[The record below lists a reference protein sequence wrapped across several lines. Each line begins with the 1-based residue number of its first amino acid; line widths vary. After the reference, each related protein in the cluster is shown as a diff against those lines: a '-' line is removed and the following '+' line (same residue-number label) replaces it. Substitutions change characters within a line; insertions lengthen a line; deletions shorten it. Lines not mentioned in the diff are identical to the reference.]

1 VIPSLH
7 ALVVEDELSAR
18 DYLTRLLRASGRI
31 GSVAVAD
38 TVATARRAFRAAGP
52 DVLFVDVRLVA
63 DGDGAGLAFAREVRD
78 AAPDTRIVVTT
89 ALDHHAVDAFDLGAV
104 DYLLKPF
111 AAERLDRTLA
121 RIVPAAPLLASRLPP
136 KLVARDGNGLVL
148 LDLDEVLA
156 AEAVDRL
163 AYVHAACG
171 RYVLDS
177 SLAQLEASP
186 DGGWLRVHRNWL
198 VRLAAIRGLERGGG
212 DVMLRLREP
221 HRLRVPVAR
230 ERAAAVRDMLLGNA
244 LGQR

>member
-1 VIPSLH
+1 MIPSLH

-52 DVLFVDVRLVA
+52 DVLFVD
-63 DGDGAGLAFAREVRD
+63 
-78 AAPDTRIVVTT
+78 TRIVVTT

-121 RIVPAAPLLASRLPP
+121 RIVPAAPLVASRLPP